1 MSADVVVI
9 GGGLA
14 GAAASIGLAE
24 AGARVTLVE
33 RASGPHDKV
42 CGAFLSGEAVALLER
57 LGIGDT
63 LLAAPTIDRLALEA
77 GGRRARADLPFTARG
92 LSRLVLDEAL
102 LARAEGLGVT
112 IRRGERVEGIEAEGT
127 RRIVRLSGGR
137 TLAAPHVVLATG
149 KHDLRGHS
157 RPLADPDPM
166 VGIKCAFAPS
176 PSGREALEGT
186 IALALFADGYAGLQ
200 MVEGGRANLCLATR
214 ESRLRAAGGPA
225 GMVATAIRESALLGE
240 AIGDAAPLDAR
251 PLAVARV
258 PYGYVR
264 RASIAEGVYAVGDQA
279 GVIPSFCGDGMA
291 IALHSGLGAARAV
304 ASGEHAGTHA
314 ARLAAE
320 IGPQIG
326 RARLM
331 ETLAAGPLARHAL
344 VAILDRAPALTR
356 AAARLTR
363 VPEHAWRR
371 WLAPNARDAAG

>member
-1 MSADVVVI
+1 MSGDALVI

-14 GAAASIGLAE
+14 GAAAAIGLAE

-42 CGAFLSGEAVALLER
+42 CGAFLSGEAVALLDR
-57 LGIGDT
+57 LGVGDV
-63 LLAAPTIDRLALEA
+63 LAAAPAIDRLALES

-102 LARAEGLGVT
+102 LARAEALGVG
-112 IRRGERVEGIEAEGT
+112 ILRGERVEGIDADGT
-127 RRIVRLSGGR
+127 RRLVRLSGGR

-149 KHDLRGHS
+149 KHDLRGHP
-157 RPLADPDPM
+157 RPLADADPM
-166 VGIKCAFAPS
+166 VGIKQTFAPS
-176 PSGREALEGT
+176 AAGREALAGT
-186 IALALFADGYAGLQ
+186 IALALFEGGYAGLQ
-200 MVEGGRANLCLATR
+200 MVEGGRANLCLAMR
-214 ESRLRAAGGPA
+214 ESRLRAAGGPT
-225 GMVATAIRESALLGE
+225 GIVAAAIRESVLLAQ
-240 AIGDAAPLDAR
+240 AIGDAAPIDAR

-264 RASIAEGVYAVGDQA
+264 RAGVADGVYAVGDQA

-304 ASGEHAGTHA
+304 ATGERAGTHA

-331 ETLAAGPLARHAL
+331 ETFAAGPLARHAL
-344 VAILDRAPALTR
+344 VAILERAPALTR

-363 VPEHAWRR
+363 VPEHAWRG
-371 WLAPNARDAAG
+371 WLAPNAMRR